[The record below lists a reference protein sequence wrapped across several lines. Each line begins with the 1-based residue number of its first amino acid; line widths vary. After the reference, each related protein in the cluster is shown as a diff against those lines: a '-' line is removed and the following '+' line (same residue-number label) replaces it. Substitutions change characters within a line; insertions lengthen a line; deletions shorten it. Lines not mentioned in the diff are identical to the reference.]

1 MDRFERRARKA
12 ALKRQQKEARRA
24 KAMTASEPAP
34 EMPPEMPPEMEPEME
49 PYGAEQ
55 QANAASMNSSARSC
69 LPDAEPAPD
78 GALGACAVA
87 ASFGV
92 TVSKGLQHIANLK
105 LDDDHARQMLVR
117 AAHVLDDVI
126 CTVQEAL
133 QAVSPD
139 RRREAMAVL
148 NAEPEPEPLYATPQQ
163 RPRRGPDPVV
173 TLMRI
178 GMQAASLLR
187 RIISK
192 TNPGLGRL
200 QKAA

>member
-24 KAMTASEPAP
+24 KAMTASKPAPEAAP
-34 EMPPEMPPEMEPEME
+34 EMPSEME

-55 QANAASMNSSARSC
+55 QANAAHLNRVARGN

-92 TVSKGLQHIANLK
+92 TVGKGLQHIANLK

-133 QAVSPD
+133 QAVSPE

-148 NAEPEPEPLYATPQQ
+148 NAEPEPEPLYAVPQQ

>member
-1 MDRFERRARKA
+1 MNRFERRARIA

-24 KAMTASEPAP
+24 KAEPALEAAP
-34 EMPPEMPPEMEPEME
+34 EMPPELE

-55 QANAASMNSSARSC
+55 QANAAHLNRVARSK
-69 LPDAEPAPD
+69 LPESGPAPD
-78 GALGACAVA
+78 RVLEACGVTAG
-87 ASFGV
+87 FGV
-92 TVSKGLQHIANLK
+92 AVSKGFQHIAELK

-133 QAVSPD
+133 QAVSPE

-148 NAEPEPEPLYATPQQ
+148 NAEPEPEPLYSSPQQ

>member
-1 MDRFERRARKA
+1 MNRFERRARIA

-24 KAMTASEPAP
+24 KALTASEPAP
-34 EMPPEMPPEMEPEME
+34 EATPEMPPELE

-55 QANAASMNSSARSC
+55 QANAAHLNRVARSK
-69 LPDAEPAPD
+69 LPESGTAPD
-78 GALGACAVA
+78 RVLEACGVTAG
-87 ASFGV
+87 FGV
-92 TVSKGLQHIANLK
+92 AVSKGLKHISELK

-133 QAVSPD
+133 QAVSPE

-148 NAEPEPEPLYATPQQ
+148 NAEPEPEPLYSTPQQ